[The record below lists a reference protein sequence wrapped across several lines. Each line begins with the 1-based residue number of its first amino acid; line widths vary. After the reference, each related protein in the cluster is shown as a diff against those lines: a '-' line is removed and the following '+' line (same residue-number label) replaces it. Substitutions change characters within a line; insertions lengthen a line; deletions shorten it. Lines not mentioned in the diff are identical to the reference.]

1 MSIETPRRVVRL
13 ARADVTFEVFDDEA
27 VLINFKTGSY
37 FSVGGAG
44 REVIE
49 ALVGGDR
56 TLEELV
62 DAIEARY
69 AAETGVVAGAV
80 STFLTALEDA
90 GLATMT
96 DTDAGPVAHV
106 AGVGAPSPTPNLR
119 RPFEPPVLSA
129 FDDMQALLLL
139 DPIHEVDETGWPNVK
154 PASSDTHE

>member
-56 TLEELV
+56 TQEELI
-62 DAIEARY
+62 DAIEVGY
-69 AAETGVVAGAV
+69 AAEAGVVAAAV

-90 GLATMT
+90 GLVSLA
-96 DTDAGPVAHV
+96 DTDAGRVTHV
-106 AGVGAPSPTPNLR
+106 AGAGAPSLAPNLR

-139 DPIHEVDETGWPNVK
+139 DPIHEVDETGWPNAK
-154 PASSDTHE
+154 PAPSDTHE

>member
-1 MSIETPRRVVRL
+1 MSIDTPRRVARL
-13 ARADVTFEVFDDEA
+13 CRAEVTFEVFDDEA

-56 TLEELV
+56 TVAELV
-62 DAIEARY
+62 DVVGQRY
-69 AAETGVVAGAV
+69 VGETDVMADAVTAFLAALEQAGLVVVETGQESGQPGAR
-80 STFLTALEDA
+80 
-90 GLATMT
+90 
-96 DTDAGPVAHV
+96 PVA
-106 AGVGAPSPTPNLR
+106 PSVVSGDR
-119 RPFEPPVLSA
+119 RAFEPPVLSA

-154 PASSDTHE
+154 PAPSDHHE